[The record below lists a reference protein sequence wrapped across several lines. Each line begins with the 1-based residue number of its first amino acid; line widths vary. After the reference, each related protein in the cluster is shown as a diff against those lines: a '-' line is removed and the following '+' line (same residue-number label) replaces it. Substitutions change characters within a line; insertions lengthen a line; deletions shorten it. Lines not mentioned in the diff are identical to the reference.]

1 MKKKPSRKKSAA
13 STFVGTV
20 INIVILLAAV
30 MLVYRGSAVAFDY
43 GERIFGEEPM
53 EQAPGTDVEVT
64 VAAGDD
70 VASVA
75 AQLEEKGLIRDV
87 NLFRIQNLI
96 TANPEGFREGTY
108 ALNTSMTPEE
118 MINIL
123 SGNAQEE

>member
-1 MKKKPSRKKSAA
+1 
-13 STFVGTV
+13 
-20 INIVILLAAV
+20 
-30 MLVYRGSAVAFDY
+30 
-43 GERIFGEEPM
+43 M

-108 ALNTSMTPEE
+108 TLNTSMTPEE